1 MQKKKKRYVNAVD
14 AIYRKDAST
23 RSTAPMIRRW
33 WQSSDF
39 PRIYS
44 TCICRAY
51 LRRKILEDERD
62 HSQ

>member
-1 MQKKKKRYVNAVD
+1 MQKKKRYVNAVD

-33 WQSSDF
+33 WQSSGF
-39 PRIYS
+39 PRIYL
-44 TCICRAY
+44 TYICHAY
-51 LRRKILEDERD
+51 PRRKIQEDERD